1 VLRAAPLATD
11 LQVLKRLAD
20 EPWVRDRV
28 RRPAMVARLWAA
40 CGIPD
45 FRKVGI
51 DPHARFVSRV
61 FGHLSEGLGHVPH
74 QWFADEIARL
84 DSMAGDVETLAG
96 RLSAIR
102 SWAYI
107 AQRADW
113 LADPKHWA
121 ERTRE
126 IEERL
131 SDGLHASLTQ
141 RFVDKRTTALIRR
154 IGADAG
160 VLPVTIGP
168 EGEVLVEDHP
178 IGRLEGFRFTVEAGR
193 GRTTRGCCWRRPK
206 AARHRAVAA
215 GRGADRHRAGGAH
228 FGRGPAGLGG
238 ARRGPAGGGPS
249 LGRPVVRLERDLD
262 CLSQPLRERVKAR
275 LDGWVA
281 RALDRNVPA
290 LVRLAAL
297 AREAKASPA
306 LRAVAA
312 ALEDAGGIVP
322 RQPLRLMIDALSPEE
337 RRRLRGLGI
346 TIGTLDIFDAR
357 LLKPAAAARRRTLMT
372 LWGQSP
378 ELARIGATTLRRD
391 EPGRSVA
398 SGFRP
403 LGDQAVR
410 IDLVERI
417 ARATHDARA
426 TGAGRLRPTRRS
438 PPRSGSNPRRSTG

>member
-1 VLRAAPLATD
+1 MVRRRDRAAG
-11 LQVLKRLAD
+11 QHGGRC
-20 EPWVRDRV
+20 RD
-28 RRPAMVARLWAA
+28 
-40 CGIPD
+40 
-45 FRKVGI
+45 
-51 DPHARFVSRV
+51 
-61 FGHLSEGLGHVPH
+61 
-74 QWFADEIARL
+74 
-84 DSMAGDVETLAG
+84 AGG
-96 RLSAIR
+96 PLSAIR

-322 RQPLRLMIDALSPEE
+322 RQPLRLMIDALSPE
-337 RRRLRGLGI
+337 
-346 TIGTLDIFDAR
+346 
-357 LLKPAAAARRRTLMT
+357 AAAARAGDHHRDARHLRCAAAQARRGGAAGTLMT

-403 LGDQAVR
+403 LGR
-410 IDLVERI
+410 PG
-417 ARATHDARA
+417 
-426 TGAGRLRPTRRS
+426 GAD
-438 PPRSGSNPRRSTG
+438 RSGRTHRAGHP